1 MDSCVSGSTIF
12 QQEGSAAPTLCRPQ
26 NDGKHL
32 LFLRRVLI
40 SGRMVLAMSS
50 APQPPQWW
58 QSPKPTHW
66 EVVNEVGKHLLLQS
80 SSLAPQ

>member
-26 NDGKHL
+26 NDGNHL
-32 LFLRRVLI
+32 FFLRRVLI

-50 APQPPQWW
+50 AP
-58 QSPKPTHW
+58 
-66 EVVNEVGKHLLLQS
+66 
-80 SSLAPQ
+80 